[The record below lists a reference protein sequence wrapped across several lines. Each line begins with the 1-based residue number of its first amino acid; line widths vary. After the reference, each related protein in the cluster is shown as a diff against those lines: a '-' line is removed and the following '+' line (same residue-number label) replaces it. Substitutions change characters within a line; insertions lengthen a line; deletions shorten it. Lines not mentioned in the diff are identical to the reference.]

1 MSATRAPLPMF
12 ARCLLALW
20 FALAVTTA
28 FAREKPDLVR
38 LYAHNA
44 DNPDQPP
51 VIVIHG
57 LMGSTL
63 VDAKTGKQVWPG
75 GYTSLTFS
83 DYRSLIE
90 APTVDGDVEQDNLVP
105 GALFTNFAGVDFYSA
120 LLKSLETV
128 GRFERGVP
136 GEKVGQQRRRYYV
149 FLYDW
154 RKDNV
159 DSVRKLHALIQQI
172 RLDYDNPKLRVDI
185 IAHSNGGLIANYYL
199 RYGPRD
205 VLDDPTFKPWDEGHE
220 RIRRVVMLGTPAL
233 GSVRSLERL
242 MYGMRIGLRTIPVEV
257 MASLATPFQALPHPD
272 VRPIVDRSG
281 TPINI
286 DIYDPTVWQARHW
299 SVYSPDVIARVRAA
313 GATPADGDAAVAE
326 LQALFVSHLRRAK
339 NFQLALTGPLP
350 ADPVDVAIFGG
361 DCKMTA
367 ARGLLVED
375 GNGGR
380 VVFRPNEA
388 GPGQIG
394 EPGKKQTKAE
404 RFDYEGLLADPG
416 DGLVTR
422 DSQVAR
428 DPSDPLAMPLDF
440 HRLPV
445 MQTFFLCESHNTL
458 TSNTYFQNNLLY
470 FLLSR

>member
-1 MSATRAPLPMF
+1 MSARPAPRRLF
-12 ARCLLALW
+12 VHFFLIALCLFGAVAP
-20 FALAVTTA
+20 ALAID
-28 FAREKPDLVR
+28 KPDLAR

-51 VIVIHG
+51 VILIHG

-63 VDAKTGKQVWPG
+63 VDSKTGKQVWPG
-75 GYTSLTFS
+75 GYTSLAFS
-83 DYRSLIE
+83 DYRDL
-90 APTVDGDVEQDNLVP
+90 VEMPSADREGEGLVP
-105 GALFTNFAGVDFYSA
+105 GELFANFAGVDFYSA
-120 LLKSLETV
+120 LIKSLETV

-136 GEKVGQQRRRYYV
+136 GEKVGPQRRRYYV

-159 DSVRKLHALIQQI
+159 ESVRKLHALIEQI
-172 RLDYDNPKLRVDI
+172 RVDYQDPKLRVDI

-205 VLDDPTFKPWDEGHE
+205 VLDDATFTPWNEGHD
-220 RIRRVVMLGTPAL
+220 RVRRVVMLGTPSL
-233 GSVRSLERL
+233 GSVRSVERL
-242 MYGMRIGLRTIPVEV
+242 LYGMRIGLRTIPVEV
-257 MASLATPFQALPHPD
+257 MASLATPFEALPHPD
-272 VRPIVDRSG
+272 VRPIVDRNG
-281 TPINI
+281 KPVDI
-286 DIYDPTVWQARHW
+286 DIYDPAMWQARHW
-299 SVYSPDVIARVRAA
+299 SVYSPEVIARVRAS
-313 GATPADGDAAVAE
+313 GATAAAGDAAVAK
-326 LQALFVSHLRRAK
+326 LQALFVTHLHRAK

-350 ADPVDVAIFGG
+350 ATEVEVAVFGG

-380 VVFRPNEA
+380 VVFRPNET
-388 GPGQIG
+388 GPGRIG
-394 EPGKKQTKAE
+394 EPGKKPSKAE
-404 RFDYEGLLADPG
+404 RLDYEALLADPG

-422 DSQVAR
+422 DSQVGR
-428 DPSDPLAMPLDF
+428 DPGNRLAMPLDF

-445 MQTFFLCESHNTL
+445 MQTFFLCESHETL